1 VKGRTLAVFVVVGLA
16 VVGWAVFALVGGEDR
31 EPRATKTAS
40 SRTAGS
46 DADAEPKRRPAGEPA
61 PREAKRDAEPSKE
74 RTAKPPP
81 EVPKPNIT
89 LEEAREQYD
98 AYIAELDREIAK
110 TEETGR
116 PLANEAWVE
125 YYKRGHEAMDPLRR
139 LLDPKDPA
147 NQKEVSEKYEVVRNK
162 LRELEPRP
170 NAP

>member
-16 VVGWAVFALVGGEDR
+16 VVGWAVFALVGGEER
-31 EPRATKTAS
+31 EARAPKIVS
-40 SRTAGS
+40 SRDDGA
-46 DADAEPKRRPAGEPA
+46 DADAPPKRGSAREPA
-61 PREAKRDAEPSKE
+61 AREAKKEGEPPQE
-74 RTAKPPP
+74 RKPQPAP
-81 EVPKPNIT
+81 EITKPNIT

-116 PLANEAWVE
+116 PLPNEAWVD

>member
-1 VKGRTLAVFVVVGLA
+1 VRGDVAANF
-16 VVGWAVFALVGGEDR
+16 GG
-31 EPRATKTAS
+31 
-40 SRTAGS
+40 
-46 DADAEPKRRPAGEPA
+46 PAGEPA
-61 PREAKRDAEPSKE
+61 PREAKTKAEPPEKRE
-74 RTAKPPP
+74 PEPPP
-81 EVPKPNIT
+81 EIPKPKVT

-116 PLANEAWVE
+116 PLANEAWVD

-162 LRELEPRP
+162 LRDLEPRP